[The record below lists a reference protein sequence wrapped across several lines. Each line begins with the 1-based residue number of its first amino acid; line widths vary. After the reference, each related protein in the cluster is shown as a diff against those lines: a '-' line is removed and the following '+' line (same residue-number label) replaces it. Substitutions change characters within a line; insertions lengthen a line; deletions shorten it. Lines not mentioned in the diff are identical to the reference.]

1 MDGDNIQRHVSRECF
16 LLQRPF
22 VNLRRRPAATAA
34 RRCLRM
40 ILSVVNIN
48 DVSHAIQLAL
58 APAFLLTA
66 IAGLLNV
73 MTGRLARII
82 DRGRHLTETGA
93 SSPILVDHQ
102 QVEFASLESRRY
114 LAGSAIT
121 ACTLAALLVCMVIA
135 ALFLEVLLGLQMR
148 WFIGLVFTVAVLALV
163 VGLAYF
169 LREVHLS
176 TRTVR
181 INLSSSASATDPKRR

>member
-1 MDGDNIQRHVSRECF
+1 MI
-16 LLQRPF
+16 
-22 VNLRRRPAATAA
+22 TA
-34 RRCLRM
+34 
-40 ILSVVNIN
+40 VVNVN

-82 DRGRHLTETGA
+82 DRGRQLTETGGA
-93 SSPILVDHQ
+93 APVLVEHQ

-135 ALFLEVLLGLQMR
+135 ALFLEVLLGLEFR
-148 WFIGLVFTVAVLALV
+148 WFIALVFTVAVLALV

-181 INLSSSASATDPKRR
+181 INR